1 MVESRRKVGT
11 VFLNNKRE
19 LEATVVLAFSA
30 WIRDVLGKVVVND
43 RSRIAEA
50 VSQSSEK
57 HLTRMKGSAN

>member
-30 WIRDVLGKVVVND
+30 WIRDVLGKVAVND
-43 RSRIAEA
+43 RARIA
-50 VSQSSEK
+50 
-57 HLTRMKGSAN
+57 